1 MEVLLSIILNL
12 AICASWDA
20 RNSDKLDSVSLKI
33 GLLVA
38 VLNLGGVS
46 IRNLIGW
53 NLASTFNIF

>member
-1 MEVLLSIILNL
+1 MPPQGLTVEVLLSVILNL

-20 RNSDKLDSVSLKI
+20 RNSDKIDSVSLKI

-46 IRNLIGW
+46 TKCWL
-53 NLASTFNIF
+53 